1 MIRRDRLVTIALV
14 APATTALLVLFAGGL
29 LGAVLQ
35 SLQPGLGG
43 GLSASAWRI
52 LYSDPAF
59 HDALWFSARIALE
72 ATALSAVVAI
82 LAALALRRHG
92 TLARSLF
99 ALPVPVPHLLVSVV
113 AVIWLAPGGLADRLL
128 GALPL
133 SLVRDRAGIG
143 IVLVYVYKEAPF
155 LALLV
160 LAAMG
165 QSVAERDEAAAVHG
179 ADWLRRLR
187 FVVWPAIRKPL
198 AAGCLI
204 VGAFAFGAF
213 EVPLVVGPSYPPTIA
228 TYALQATQGDL
239 IRGQSLAAAALLV
252 AAAAS
257 FALAATAVRL
267 GRGVGE

>member
-1 MIRRDRLVTIALV
+1 MIRRDRLVTVALV
-14 APATTALLVLFAGGL
+14 APATTALLLLFAGGL
-29 LGAVLQ
+29 LGAVRQ
-35 SLQPGLGG
+35 SLEPGIVGGLGG
-43 GLSASAWRI
+43 SAWSA
-52 LYSDPAF
+52 LYHDPSF
-59 HDALWFSARIALE
+59 RDAVRFSAEIALE
-72 ATALSAVVAI
+72 ATALSALIAI

-92 TLARSLF
+92 TFARSLF
-99 ALPVPVPHLLVSVV
+99 ALPVPVPHLLV
-113 AVIWLAPGGLADRLL
+113 AVIAVLWLAPGGLGDRLL
-128 GALPL
+128 GGLPV
-133 SLVRDRAGIG
+133 SLVGDRAGIG

-165 QSVAERDEAAAVHG
+165 RSLAEREEAAAVHG
-179 ADWLRRLR
+179 ADWPQRLR
-187 FVVWPAIRKPL
+187 WVVWPTIRKPL

-257 FALAATAVRL
+257 FALAAAVIRL
-267 GRGVGE
+267 GRGLGE

>member
-1 MIRRDRLVTIALV
+1 
-14 APATTALLVLFAGGL
+14 
-29 LGAVLQ
+29 
-35 SLQPGLGG
+35 
-43 GLSASAWRI
+43 
-52 LYSDPAF
+52 
-59 HDALWFSARIALE
+59 
-72 ATALSAVVAI
+72 
-82 LAALALRRHG
+82 
-92 TLARSLF
+92 
-99 ALPVPVPHLLVSVV
+99 
-113 AVIWLAPGGLADRLL
+113 
-128 GALPL
+128 
-133 SLVRDRAGIG
+133 
-143 IVLVYVYKEAPF
+143 
-155 LALLV
+155 
-160 LAAMG
+160 MG
-165 QSVAERDEAAAVHG
+165 QSVAEREEAAAVHG

>member
-1 MIRRDRLVTIALV
+1 MITRDRVATIALV
-14 APATTALLVLFAGGL
+14 VPAALVLLTLFAGGL
-29 LGAVLQ
+29 VGAVQQ
-35 SLQPGLGG
+35 SLEPGLDGG
-43 GLSASAWRI
+43 HSSSAWRT

-59 HDALWFSARIALE
+59 RDALWFSVRVALE
-72 ATALSAVVAI
+72 ATALSAL
-82 LAALALRRHG
+82 LAVLAVLAVRRCG
-92 TLARSLF
+92 SVTRTLF
-99 ALPVPVPHLLVSVV
+99 AAPVPVPHLLVAVV

-128 GALPL
+128 GGLPV
-133 SLVRDRAGIG
+133 SLIRDRAGIG

-165 QSVAERDEAAAVHG
+165 RSLAEREEAAAVCG

-187 FVVWPAIRKPL
+187 FVVWPAIRRPL
-198 AAGCLI
+198 ASGCLI

-213 EVPLVVGPSYPPTIA
+213 EVPLVVGPTYPPTVA

-239 IRGQSLAAAALLV
+239 ILGRSLAAAALLV

-257 FALAATAVRL
+257 FLLAAVAVGL
-267 GRGVGE
+267 GRGAGE